1 MNAVLRRLKQGNTH
15 IFDFQTFITF
25 LNLSKEL
32 KLIFSRHQI
41 DDILKSVI

>member
-1 MNAVLRRLKQGNTH
+1 MNALLGRLKQGNTH

-32 KLIFSRHQI
+32 KLIFSRYQI
-41 DDILKSVI
+41 DDIWNSVI